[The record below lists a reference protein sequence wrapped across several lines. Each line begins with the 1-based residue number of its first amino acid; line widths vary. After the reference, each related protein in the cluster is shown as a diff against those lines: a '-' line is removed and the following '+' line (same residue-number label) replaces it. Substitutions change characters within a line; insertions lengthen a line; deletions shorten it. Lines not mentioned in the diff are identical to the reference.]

1 MARTA
6 PLEDSSLFRQ
16 LDPKP
21 GNVARFE
28 QFTGTLSPR
37 PLDPFG
43 GELEGGVGD
52 PDLGGAAA
60 GLDYQTFQPG
70 ARNHFVLTPGSELV
84 GLQIDI
90 LDPVERSPPSL
101 AMIQAEQAGAESL
114 FRGPLN
120 LRIESRRHL

>member
-6 PLEDSSLFRQ
+6 PLEDSR
-16 LDPKP
+16 P
-21 GNVARFE
+21 GDVARFE
-28 QFTGTLSPR
+28 QVTGSLSPR
-37 PLDPFG
+37 PIDPFG

-52 PDLGGAAA
+52 PDFGGAGI

-70 ARNHFVLTPGSELV
+70 ARNHLVLTPGSELV

-90 LDPVERSPPSL
+90 LDTVERSPPSL
-101 AMIQAEQAGAESL
+101 AMIQSEQAGAESL

-120 LRIESRRHL
+120 LRIESRCHL